1 MTAMIPEKVRQV
13 LDRHGLTPLEFEAGS
28 TPTSEAAA
36 ARIGVQVGQIAKS
49 ILLCGKDK
57 RFRLAVMPGDRK
69 ISSAKFKRI
78 TGLKHRMADAEETLE
93 RTGFRVGGVCPFG
106 LQGIDIYIDEGLK
119 EYDLVYPAAGNDAS
133 GVPIRFDQLV
143 EITKGQVCSIA
154 QDAVRCEDSSPP
166 AQKSQTPHFKFQTIT
181 NTHTTKPSNRK
192 TRTAD

>member
-1 MTAMIPEKVRQV
+1 M
-13 LDRHGLTPLEFEAGS
+13 
-28 TPTSEAAA
+28 
-36 ARIGVQVGQIAKS
+36 GQIAKS

-154 QDAVRCEDSSPP
+154 QDAV
-166 AQKSQTPHFKFQTIT
+166 
-181 NTHTTKPSNRK
+181 
-192 TRTAD
+192 